1 MNAEGDS
8 TIDSTV
14 NAIKENMPKDF
25 NFHYFRIQKGGRAAA
40 RNYGMKQ
47 SAGNLLIFYASD
59 FIATHRLLEH
69 HLTLHEQNSGSE
81 VVGIGP
87 AIFPPKL
94 DMTPFMRWLE
104 ESGAL
109 FGTRLLP
116 NSAGIP
122 PEFFYGANTSIKK
135 VFLNSVGPFDEV
147 FPYDSVDDFEMG
159 RRLLERGMK
168 NVFLPGALAYHD
180 HQISMEERRKAMR
193 EAGES
198 TAVWDSKN
206 PRFVTRDRWHRWY
219 RWRGC
224 ISSMVRLL
232 TIWYRAKSLLFG
244 REQDLWKYFSWSMTQ
259 AWVDGYRRTEK
270 HQRT

>member
-1 MNAEGDS
+1 VNAEGDS

-25 NFHYFRIQKGGRAAA
+25 NLHYFRIQKGGRAAA
-40 RNYGMKQ
+40 RNYGMRQ
-47 SAGNLLIFYASD
+47 SAGNILIFYASD

-81 VVGIGP
+81 V
-87 AIFPPKL
+87 
-94 DMTPFMRWLE
+94 
-104 ESGAL
+104 SGAL

-116 NSAGIP
+116 NNTGIP
-122 PEFFYGANTSIKK
+122 PEFFYGANTSIQK

-198 TAVWDSKN
+198 TAIWDSKN
-206 PRFVTRDRWHRWY
+206 PRLVTRDRWHRWY
-219 RWRGC
+219 RWHGC
-224 ISSMVRLL
+224 IAGMVRLL
-232 TIWYRAKSLLFG
+232 TSWYRAKSSLLEN
-244 REQDLWKYFSWSMTQ
+244 EQDLWKYFSWSMTQ

-270 HQRT
+270 YQRT